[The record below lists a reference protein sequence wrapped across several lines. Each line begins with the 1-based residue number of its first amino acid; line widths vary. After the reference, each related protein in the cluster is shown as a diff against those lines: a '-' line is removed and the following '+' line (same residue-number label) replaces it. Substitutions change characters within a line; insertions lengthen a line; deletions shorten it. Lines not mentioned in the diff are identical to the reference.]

1 MMRNG
6 SDNNQTYV
14 SMSIQH
20 HLLEVLEVRVVNEGP
35 EVSPVWRWD

>member
-1 MMRNG
+1 MEEAHNK
-6 SDNNQTYV
+6 TYV

>member
-6 SDNNQTYV
+6 GDNYQTYV

-20 HLLEVLEVRVVNEGP
+20 HLLEVLEVRIVNECP
-35 EVSPVWRWD
+35 EVRPIWRRD